1 MIGGGYALSE
11 LSNMKEKLREEG
23 FEEHDN
29 LPEGWMIIRNRGDN
43 LFELLSRD
51 GVVYQTLDSALAQMD
66 DINYNHQ
73 EKVNL
78 ENLCLDLVEEYL
90 SGKMLSVKGK
100 RKGKVKPNFVT
111 TGNKVKKTYRY
122 EVS

>member
-1 MIGGGYALSE
+1 M
-11 LSNMKEKLREEG
+11 
-23 FEEHDN
+23 
-29 LPEGWMIIRNRGDN
+29 
-43 LFELLSRD
+43 
-51 GVVYQTLDSALAQMD
+51 YQTLDSALAQMD

-111 TGNKVKKTYRY
+111 TGKKQRGRKKKDVMVEIKVEEDEDYFLY
-122 EVS
+122 Q